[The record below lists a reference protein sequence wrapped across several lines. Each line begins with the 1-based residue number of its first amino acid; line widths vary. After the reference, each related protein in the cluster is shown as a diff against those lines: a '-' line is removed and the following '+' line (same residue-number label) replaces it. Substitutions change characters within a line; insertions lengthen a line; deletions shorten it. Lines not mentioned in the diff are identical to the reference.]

1 MAQSPLFFCSTVGV
15 GVEEGRLSD
24 KRLQKTYYK
33 VDVLNAGD
41 QEVNK
46 ARFAQA
52 VGGKR
57 ETIRAQSVV

>member
-1 MAQSPLFFCSTVGV
+1 VGV